1 MATESGID
9 GAAVARSA
17 LETLLRDDPTT
28 FEFFQAV
35 HLLEQMLPER
45 ERVGGFV
52 DPAREV
58 VRFGV
63 PPSIGFPA
71 SELQTLEVESDAPAR
86 MTVNFMGLTGPQGVL
101 PLYYT
106 LFAAERA
113 RARDHAL
120 RDFLDIFHHRIIS
133 LFYRAWAK
141 YRVAATYDGTDGD
154 ALTQHLLDLIGF
166 GTQGVRGRLPLRDE
180 SLLFYSGLL
189 SLRSRP
195 AKALEQ
201 MLSDY
206 FDVPVAIEQ
215 FVGAW
220 YPLTERAQCGI
231 GEETDAS
238 SQLGLGAVAGDEVW
252 DQQSRVRIR
261 LGPLGLRQYE
271 DFLPGGSA
279 HEPLRA
285 LTRLFGRDELEFEIR
300 LVLARDNVPG
310 CTLGAA
316 DGEALPLGWCTWIR
330 TVPFARDPDETTFT
344 L

>member
-9 GAAVARSA
+9 GTAVAPSA
-17 LETLLRDDPTT
+17 LERRLREDPTA

-35 HLLEQMLPER
+35 YLLEEMLPER

-52 DPAREV
+52 DPAREA

-63 PPSIGFPA
+63 PQSIAFPA
-71 SELQTLEVESDAPAR
+71 SELQTLEMDPDDAAR
-86 MTVNFMGLTGPQGVL
+86 MTVNFMGLTGPHGVL

-106 LFAAERA
+106 LLAAERV
-113 RARDHAL
+113 RARDGAM

-141 YRVAATYDGTDGD
+141 YRVAATYDGTDRD
-154 ALTQHLLDLIGF
+154 ALTLHLMDLIGF
-166 GTQGVRGRLPLRDE
+166 GAAGLRGRLPIRDE

-201 MLSDY
+201 MLADY
-206 FDVPVAIEQ
+206 FDVPVVIEQ

-220 YPLTERAQCGI
+220 YPLTESAQCGI

-238 SQLGLGAVAGDEVW
+238 NQLGLGAVAGDEVW

-261 LGPLGLRQYE
+261 LGPLTLHQYE

-279 HEPLRA
+279 YEPLRA
-285 LTRLFGRDELEFEIR
+285 FTRLFGRDELEFEIK
-300 LVLARDNVPG
+300 LVLARDEVPG
-310 CTLGAA
+310 CTLGAD

-330 TVPFARDPDETTFT
+330 TTPFARDPDETTFT